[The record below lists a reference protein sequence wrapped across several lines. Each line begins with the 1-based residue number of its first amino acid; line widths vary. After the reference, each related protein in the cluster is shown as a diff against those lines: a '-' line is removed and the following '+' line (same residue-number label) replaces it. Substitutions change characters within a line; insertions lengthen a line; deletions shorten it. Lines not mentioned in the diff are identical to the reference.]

1 MSVQPQLGS
10 SNRREESQGVSQ
22 SEAAYQRLRRE
33 IIEGLHAP
41 QQRLVEAEV
50 AQMLGISRATA
61 HAVLIRLQEEG
72 LVEIQP
78 NRGARVRA
86 FSVDEATLILQ
97 VREVLEGLAAA
108 LAAEKATPAQI
119 ESLRAIL
126 AEMEEAVGGG
136 DLVRYSSLNGQFH
149 RAVLDIAAHAYVS
162 RILATLRYPLVRYQF
177 RTVLAPGRARQSLA
191 EHHEI
196 VRCIEQ
202 HDVAAAEVAGRRH
215 VAQVRSTLQAIGHVP
230 AY

>member
-1 MSVQPQLGS
+1 MQPRLRP
-10 SNRREESQGVSQ
+10 SNHDEERPAVSQ
-22 SEAAYQRLRRE
+22 FEAAYQRLRRE

-41 QQRLVEAEV
+41 QQRLVEMEV
-50 AQMLGISRATA
+50 AQMLGISRVTA

-78 NRGARVRA
+78 HRGARVRA
-86 FSVDEATLILQ
+86 FSLEEAMRILQ

-108 LAAEKATPAQI
+108 LAAEKATRVQI

-126 AEMEEAVGGG
+126 VEMEDALGSG

-149 RAVLDIAAHAYVS
+149 RAVLDIADHEYVS
-162 RILATLRYPLVRYQF
+162 RILATLRYPLGRYQF
-177 RTVLAPGRARQSLA
+177 RTVLAPGRASQSLA
-191 EHHEI
+191 EHREI
-196 VRCIEQ
+196 LRCIEQ
-202 HDVAAAEVAGRRH
+202 HDRAAADAAGRRH
-215 VAQVRSTLQAIGHVP
+215 VEQVRSTLQEIGHVP